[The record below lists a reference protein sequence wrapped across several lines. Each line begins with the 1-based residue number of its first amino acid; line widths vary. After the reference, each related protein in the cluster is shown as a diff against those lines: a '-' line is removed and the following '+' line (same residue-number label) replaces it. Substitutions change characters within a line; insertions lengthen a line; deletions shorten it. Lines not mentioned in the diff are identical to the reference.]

1 MRIRAAGDFSA
12 VRFGSR
18 IFGASNRRALQ
29 FKRFAKMKND
39 TTEYIHI
46 ENATENNLNHISL
59 DIPKQKF
66 IVITGPSGSGKSTLA
81 FDTIYMESRRRYLD
95 TLSMYAKQFV
105 GPIRR
110 PKVEKLTGISPAI
123 AVVQGTLSNNPRST
137 LGTVTE
143 IYDYLRLIWG
153 RAGAQTCPKC
163 RLEASATTEDAIIE
177 RVMLWPQGT
186 RAIIYAP
193 MIQDR
198 KGEFS
203 DLFETLRRSGL
214 VRARVDGK
222 DVLLESVVSLPKTVR
237 HTIEAVVDRI
247 IVKPDARARISQDI
261 RKALSL
267 GNGVCNIE
275 RLLNGGDAQKN
286 VFSIHATCPKCGMS
300 FPELSP
306 NMLAFNA
313 KAGQCPDCE
322 GAGEICGI
330 QPGRIFGDES
340 DCIIP
345 KGGGRSYIIPLNCN
359 WASDEVRDCI
369 AEAVEQF
376 ATANGLAIGKPWSAL
391 DPVRRG
397 IFGRQLLSWFSGMLC
412 NPELSPLVEPFA
424 DTLPCESCGGSRL
437 NIYARNVYFAGA
449 TLADI
454 QNKTVDRAIDFFE
467 HIDCG
472 ELDPIAARILHEL
485 LPGLLERLRFLNRVG
500 LGYLQIGRG
509 ATTLSGGESQRIRL
523 ATMLGN
529 GLTAVT
535 YVLDEPSI
543 GLHPRDQ
550 ARLIGV
556 LQELRDRGNTVIA
569 VEHDD
574 ATMRACDF
582 LVDIGPRAGKFGG
595 NVMYA
600 GDIKNIGKCSDS
612 LTIDYLAGRKSVP
625 VPKTAQC
632 EDRGFIHIEGARKN
646 NLKNITV
653 DIPLGRIVCITGV
666 SGSGKSTLIN
676 EVLIP
681 YAEAKLGGR
690 NLELLSLQDS
700 VDAIGGLEKIGR
712 MLEVDQKPIGKTPRS
727 NPATYTKVF
736 DLIRELFANAVE
748 SKMYGYT
755 ASRYSFNVSGA
766 KGGGRCKLCEGA
778 GVRAVEMK
786 YLADTYVECEECRGK
801 RFNDATLRVR
811 YNGRNIAQ
819 VLDMSFGEALIHFQG
834 QTKITKILKAV
845 CDVGLGYIKLGQPS
859 PTLSGGE
866 AQRLKLSKE
875 IAKTSHAPTLFIFDE
890 PSTGL
895 HADDVRQ
902 LIQVFCKLRDLGHS
916 VIIIEHNLDI
926 IKTSDYI
933 IDIGPEPGDGGGEIV
948 AAGTPKDVAFHADT
962 HTARFL
968 RPLLDED

>member
-1 MRIRAAGDFSA
+1 
-12 VRFGSR
+12 
-18 IFGASNRRALQ
+18 
-29 FKRFAKMKND
+29 MKND
-39 TTEYIHI
+39 ITEYIHI
-46 ENATENNLNHISL
+46 ENASENNLNHISL

-143 IYDYLRLIWG
+143 IYDYLRLLWG
-153 RAGAQTCPKC
+153 RAGVQTCPKC
-163 RLEASATTEDAIIE
+163 RLEASSATEDDIIE

-186 RAIIYAP
+186 RAIVYAP
-193 MIQDR
+193 MVQDR

-203 DLFETLRRSGL
+203 DLFETLRSSGL

-222 DVLLESVVSLPKTVR
+222 DILLESVVSLPKTVR

-247 IVKPDARARISQDI
+247 IVKHDARARISQDI

-275 RLLNGGDAQKN
+275 RIFSGNDAQKN
-286 VFSIHATCPKCGMS
+286 IFSIHATCPKCGMS
-300 FPELSP
+300 FPDLTP

-313 KAGQCPDCE
+313 KSGQCPDCE
-322 GAGEICGI
+322 GAGEIRGI
-330 QPGRIFGDES
+330 QPGRIFGDDS
-340 DCIIP
+340 DCLIA
-345 KGGGRSYIIPLNCN
+345 KGGGRSFIIPLNFR
-359 WASDEVRDCI
+359 WESDEWRDCI
-369 AEAVEQF
+369 ADAVKRL
-376 ATANGLAIGKPWSAL
+376 AKANDLAVGKPWSAL
-391 DPVRRG
+391 DPENRSM
-397 IFGRQLLSWFSGMLC
+397 FGRQLLVWFSKMLGD
-412 NPELSPLVEPFA
+412 PDLSPLAQPFA
-424 DTLPCESCGGSRL
+424 ETLLCESCGGSRL
-437 NIYARNVYFAGA
+437 NIYARNVYFSGA

-454 QNKTVDRAIDFFE
+454 QNKTVDQAIDFFE

-472 ELDPIAARILHEL
+472 ECDPIAARILHEL
-485 LPGLLERLRFLNRVG
+485 LPGLTERLRFLNRVG

-529 GLTAVT
+529 GLSAVT

-582 LVDIGPRAGKFGG
+582 LVDIGPHAGKFGG

-600 GDIKNIGKCSDS
+600 GDIKNIGKCANS
-612 LTIDYLAGRKSVP
+612 LTIDYLSGRKSVP

-632 EDRGFIHIEGARKN
+632 EDRGFIRIEGARKN

-681 YAEAKLGGR
+681 YAEAKLGGQ
-690 NLELLSLQDS
+690 NPELLSLQNS
-700 VDAIGGLEKIGR
+700 VDAIVGLDKIGR

-755 ASRYSFNVSGA
+755 ASRYSFNVPGT

-778 GVRAVEMK
+778 GVRAIEMK
-786 YLADTYVECEECRGK
+786 YLANTYVECEECRGK

-811 YNGRNIAQ
+811 YNGRSIAQ
-819 VLDMSFGEALIHFQG
+819 VLDMSFDEALSHFQG
-834 QTKITKILKAV
+834 QTKVTKILKAV

-895 HADDVRQ
+895 HADDVGQ
-902 LIQVFCKLRDLGHS
+902 LIRVFFKLRDLGHS

-933 IDIGPEPGDGGGEIV
+933 IDIGPEPGDGGGEVV

>member
-1 MRIRAAGDFSA
+1 
-12 VRFGSR
+12 
-18 IFGASNRRALQ
+18 
-29 FKRFAKMKND
+29 MKND
-39 TTEYIHI
+39 ITEYIHI
-46 ENATENNLNHISL
+46 ENASENNLNHISL

-143 IYDYLRLIWG
+143 IYDYLRLLWG
-153 RAGAQTCPKC
+153 RAGVQTCPKC
-163 RLEASATTEDAIIE
+163 RLEASSATEDDIIE

-186 RAIIYAP
+186 RAIVYAP
-193 MIQDR
+193 MVQDR

-203 DLFETLRRSGL
+203 DLFETLRSSGL

-222 DVLLESVVSLPKTVR
+222 DILLESVVSLPKTVR

-247 IVKPDARARISQDI
+247 IVKHDARARISQDI

-275 RLLNGGDAQKN
+275 RIFSGNDAQKN
-286 VFSIHATCPKCGMS
+286 IFSIHATCPKCGMS
-300 FPELSP
+300 FPELTP

-313 KAGQCPDCE
+313 KSGQCPDCE
-322 GAGEICGI
+322 GAGEIRGI
-330 QPGRIFGDES
+330 QPGRIFGDDS
-340 DCIIP
+340 DCLIA
-345 KGGGRSYIIPLNCN
+345 KGGGRSFIIPLNFR
-359 WASDEVRDCI
+359 WESDEWRDCI
-369 AEAVEQF
+369 ADAVKRL
-376 ATANGLAIGKPWSAL
+376 AKANDLAVGKPWSAL
-391 DPVRRG
+391 DPENRSM
-397 IFGRQLLSWFSGMLC
+397 FGRQLLVWFSKMLGD
-412 NPELSPLVEPFA
+412 PDLSPLAQPFA
-424 DTLPCESCGGSRL
+424 ETLPCESCGGSRL
-437 NIYARNVYFAGA
+437 NIYARNVYFSGA

-454 QNKTVDRAIDFFE
+454 QNKTVDQAIDFFE

-472 ELDPIAARILHEL
+472 ECDPIAARILHEL
-485 LPGLLERLRFLNRVG
+485 LPGLTERLRFLNRVG

-529 GLTAVT
+529 GLSAVT

-582 LVDIGPRAGKFGG
+582 LVDIGPHAGKFGG

-600 GDIKNIGKCSDS
+600 GDIKNIGKCANS
-612 LTIDYLAGRKSVP
+612 LTIDYLSGRKSVP

-632 EDRGFIHIEGARKN
+632 EDRGFIRIEGARKN

-681 YAEAKLGGR
+681 YAEAKLGGQ
-690 NLELLSLQDS
+690 NPELLSLQNS
-700 VDAIGGLEKIGR
+700 VDAIVGLDKIGR

-755 ASRYSFNVSGA
+755 ASRYSFNVPGT

-778 GVRAVEMK
+778 GVRAIEMK
-786 YLADTYVECEECRGK
+786 YLANTYVECEECRGK

-819 VLDMSFGEALIHFQG
+819 VLDMSFDEALSHFQG
-834 QTKITKILKAV
+834 QTKVTKILKAV

-895 HADDVRQ
+895 HADDVGQ
-902 LIQVFCKLRDLGHS
+902 LIRVFFKLRDLGHS

-933 IDIGPEPGDGGGEIV
+933 IDIGPEPGDGGGEVV